1 MTVRDELNACRT
13 ALIEIAAI
21 ERQLARL
28 ENLTAPEYVS
38 NAAIRREK
46 IPGKEEYIASG
57 RTNHPEAAREQAIDG
72 CIERLNSRKA
82 QLAEMMRR
90 LEDLLELLEDGRV
103 RTILRYYYSCGWSD
117 EHIAEELDMARQTV
131 TSKRNE
137 AVKYLE
143 AATDYCCM

>member
-1 MTVRDELNACRT
+1 MRDELNACRT
-13 ALIEIAAI
+13 ALMEIAAI

-28 ENLTAPEYVS
+28 ENSAIPGYVS

-46 IPGKEEYIASG
+46 VPGKDEYIAAG

-72 CIERLNSRKA
+72 CIERLAERRA
-82 QLAEMMRR
+82 ALAELAQR
-90 LEDLLELLEDGRV
+90 LEDLLDRVADGKT
-103 RTILRYYYSCGWSD
+103 RTILRYYYGCGWSD

-143 AATDYCCM
+143 AATEYC